1 MDDLHHWLTL
11 AAVPGMDVVR
21 FESLCSAIPFD
32 EIFSS
37 STATLVAAGLT
48 ESQANRIN
56 RPAKSMLDNT
66 IAWLSSCANC
76 HAITFQDPHY
86 PQLLR
91 EIKHPPLMLF
101 IKGDIKLLA
110 KPQLAMVGSR
120 QPTVTGREIAFDFAA
135 DLATKGLVVTSGLAR
150 GIDAA
155 AHLGALSVPAGK
167 TIAVCGHGL
176 NHRYP
181 WQHED
186 LFQKIAEQGAL
197 VSEYLPQVEPQARL
211 FPIRNRIVVGLS
223 LGTLVVEAAEK
234 SGSLISANYAAEYNR
249 EVFAVPGSIRSPQS
263 AGCHQLIQQGAKLT
277 RNTADILDEL
287 AIDLPNFGSQR
298 VAQKNNCQQDLF
310 VSSLLSNVGD
320 EATAI
325 DLIAARVEMPV
336 ADVTIALLE
345 LELAGAVAAVPGGYI
360 RVRRA

>member
-1 MDDLHHWLTL
+1 MDDLYHWLTL

-21 FESLCSAIPFD
+21 FESLCSAIPFQ
-32 EIFSS
+32 EIFRSS
-37 STATLVAAGLT
+37 AATLVAAGLT
-48 ESQANRIN
+48 QSQAKRVTCPS
-56 RPAKSMLDNT
+56 RTMLESSMH
-66 IAWLSSCANC
+66 WLQNGIDC
-76 HAITFQDPHY
+76 HAITYQDPRY
-86 PQLLR
+86 PPLLR
-91 EIKHPPLMLF
+91 EIKHPPLVLF
-101 IKGDIKLLA
+101 VQGDCTLLA
-110 KPQLAMVGSR
+110 KPQLAIVGSR
-120 QPTVTGREIAFDFAA
+120 QPTATGREIAFDFAV
-135 DLATKGLVVTSGLAR
+135 DLANKGVVVTSGLAR

-155 AHLGALSVPAGK
+155 AHQGALSVARGK

-176 NHRYP
+176 SHQYP
-181 WQHED
+181 WQHAE
-186 LFQKIAEQGAL
+186 LFRQIAAQGAL
-197 VSEYLPQVEPQARL
+197 VSEYPPPVEPQARL
-211 FPIRNRIVVGLS
+211 FPIRNRIIVGLS

-277 RNTADILDEL
+277 RNTADILEEL
-287 AIDLPNFGSQR
+287 AIDLPKSGGKTN
-298 VAQKNNCQQDLF
+298 VEKNNCQQDLF
-310 VSSLLSNVGD
+310 VTGLLSNVGD

-325 DLIAARVEMPV
+325 DLIAARAAMPV

>member
-1 MDDLHHWLTL
+1 MDDLYHWLTL

-21 FESLCSAIPFD
+21 FESLCSAIPFQD
-32 EIFSS
+32 IFRSS
-37 STATLVAAGLT
+37 AATLIAAGLT
-48 ESQANRIN
+48 ESQAR
-56 RPAKSMLDNT
+56 RVSQPSSSMLE
-66 IAWLSSCANC
+66 AAERWLQTGNNC
-76 HAITFQDPHY
+76 HAINYLDPRY
-86 PQLLR
+86 PSLLR

-101 IKGDIKLLA
+101 VQGDCTLLA
-110 KPQLAMVGSR
+110 QPQLAVVGSR
-120 QPTVTGREIAFDFAA
+120 QPTATGREIAFDFAA
-135 DLATKGLVVTSGLAR
+135 ELAAKGLVITSGLAR

-155 AHLGALSVPAGK
+155 AHQGALSNANGK

-176 NHRYP
+176 SHRYP

-186 LFQKIAEQGAL
+186 LFRQIAEQGAL

-211 FPIRNRIVVGLS
+211 FPIRNRIIVGLS

-234 SGSLISANYAAEYNR
+234 SGSLISANYAAEYDR

-277 RNTADILDEL
+277 RNTADILEEF
-287 AIDLPNFGSQR
+287 AIDLPKISGQTK
-298 VAQKNNCQQDLF
+298 AEKNNCQQDLF
-310 VSSLLSNVGD
+310 VTGLLSNVGD

-325 DLIAARVEMPV
+325 DLIAARAAMPV

-345 LELAGAVAAVPGGYI
+345 LELSGAVAAVPGGYI

>member
-21 FESLCSAIPFD
+21 FESLCSAIPFQ
-32 EIFSS
+32 EIFKSS
-37 STATLVAAGLT
+37 SATLVAAGLT
-48 ESQANRIN
+48 ESQAKRIL
-56 RPAKSMLDNT
+56 RPASSMLDST
-66 IAWLSSCANC
+66 HEWLANSVHN
-76 HAITFQDPHY
+76 HAITFQDARY

-101 IKGDIKLLA
+101 VQGDIKLLQQ
-110 KPQLAMVGSR
+110 PQLAIVGSR
-120 QPTVTGREIAFDFAA
+120 QPTATGREVAFDFAA
-135 DLATKGLVVTSGLAR
+135 DLASKGLVITSGLAR

-155 AHLGALSVPAGK
+155 AHQGALSVAGGN

-186 LFQKIAEQGAL
+186 LFRKIAENGAL
-197 VSEYLPQVEPQARL
+197 VSEYLPQVAPQARL

-249 EVFAVPGSIRSPQS
+249 EVFAVPGSIRSQQS

-277 RNTADILDEL
+277 RNTADILEEF
-287 AIDLPNFGSQR
+287 AVDLPMFC
-298 VAQKNNCQQDLF
+298 AKHHIEKNNCQQDLF

-325 DLIAARVEMPV
+325 DLIAARAAMPV

>member
-1 MDDLHHWLTL
+1 MDDLYHWLTL

-21 FESLCSAIPFD
+21 FESLCSAIPFQD
-32 EIFSS
+32 IFQSS
-37 STATLVAAGLT
+37 AATLVAAGLT
-48 ESQANRIN
+48 ESQAKRIH
-56 RPAKSMLDNT
+56 RPLASMLE
-66 IAWLSSCANC
+66 ASSRWLANSADC
-76 HAITFQDPHY
+76 HAITFQDPRY

-101 IKGDIKLLA
+101 VQGDITLLNQ
-110 KPQLAMVGSR
+110 PQLAIVGSR
-120 QPTVTGREIAFDFAA
+120 QPTATGREIALDFASE
-135 DLATKGLVVTSGLAR
+135 LAAKGLVITSGLAR

-155 AHLGALSVPAGK
+155 AHQGALSVIEGK

-176 NHRYP
+176 CHRYP

-186 LFQKIAEQGAL
+186 LFRKIAEQGAL
-197 VSEYLPQVEPQARL
+197 VSEYLPPVEPQARL
-211 FPIRNRIVVGLS
+211 FPIRNRIIVGLS

-277 RNTADILDEL
+277 RNTADILEEL
-287 AIDLPNFGSQR
+287 AIDLPKFSGKPN
-298 VAQKNNCQQDLF
+298 AEKNNCQQDLF
-310 VSSLLSNVGD
+310 VSGLLSNVGD

-325 DLIAARVEMPV
+325 DLIATRAAMPV

>member
-21 FESLCSAIPFD
+21 FESLCSAIPFQD
-32 EIFSS
+32 IFRSS
-37 STATLVAAGLT
+37 AATLVAAGLT
-48 ESQANRIN
+48 ESQAKRIQH
-56 RPAKSMLDNT
+56 PAIAILEASERWLANT
-66 IAWLSSCANC
+66 LSC
-76 HAITFQDPHY
+76 HAINFLDPRY
-86 PQLLR
+86 PPLLR

-101 IKGDIKLLA
+101 VQGDCSLLA
-110 KPQLAMVGSR
+110 QPQLAVVGSR
-120 QPTVTGREIAFDFAA
+120 QPTATGREIAFDFSA
-135 DLATKGLVVTSGLAR
+135 DLATQGLVITSGLAR

-155 AHLGALSVPAGK
+155 AHQGALSVAGGK
-167 TIAVCGHGL
+167 TVAVCGHGL
-176 NHRYP
+176 SHQYP
-181 WQHED
+181 WQHEE
-186 LFQKIAEQGAL
+186 LFRKIAEQGAL
-197 VSEYLPQVEPQARL
+197 VSEYLPPVEPQARL
-211 FPIRNRIVVGLS
+211 FPIRNRIIVGLS

-277 RNTADILDEL
+277 RSTADILEEL
-287 AIDLPNFGSQR
+287 AIDLPKSGCAANIE
-298 VAQKNNCQQDLF
+298 KNNCQQDLF
-310 VSSLLSNVGD
+310 VTGLLSNVGD

-325 DLIAARVEMPV
+325 DLIAARAAMPV

-345 LELAGAVAAVPGGYI
+345 LELSGAVAAVPGGYI

>member
-21 FESLCSAIPFD
+21 FESLCSAIPFQD
-32 EIFSS
+32 IFQSPV
-37 STATLVAAGLT
+37 ATLVAAGLT
-48 ESQANRIN
+48 ESQARKVNQ
-56 RPAKSMLDNT
+56 PASAMLKT
-66 IAWLSSCANC
+66 TELWLSSGVDC
-76 HAITFQDPHY
+76 HAIHYLDPSY
-86 PQLLR
+86 PALLR

-101 IKGDIKLLA
+101 VQGDLELLQQ
-110 KPQLAMVGSR
+110 PQLAMVGSR
-120 QPTVTGREIAFDFAA
+120 QPTATGREIAFDFAA
-135 DLATKGLVVTSGLAR
+135 ELAAKGMVITSGLAR

-155 AHLGALSVPAGK
+155 AHQGALSVTAGK

-176 NHRYP
+176 QHRYP

-186 LFQKIAEQGAL
+186 LFRRITEQGAL
-197 VSEYLPQVEPQARL
+197 VSEYLPAIEPQARL
-211 FPIRNRIVVGLS
+211 FPIRNRIIVGLS
-223 LGTLVVEAAEK
+223 VGTLVVEAAEK

-249 EVFAVPGSIRSPQS
+249 EVFAIPGSIRSPQS

-277 RNTADILDEL
+277 RSTADILEEL
-287 AIDLPNFGSQR
+287 AIDVTKVAELPS
-298 VAQKNNCQQDLF
+298 VLKNNCQQDLF
-310 VSSLLSNVGD
+310 VSGLLSNVGD

-325 DLIAARVEMPV
+325 DLIAARAAMPV